1 MNLILAVSGATGAYA
16 AEILLR
22 KSPWPVTLVASEWG
36 KNVYQRE
43 CGDFARLAAMAARVC
58 DDADLAAPAS
68 SGSVPTAGMVVLPCS
83 TNTLARIAHGV
94 SDSLITR
101 AAHCHLKERRKLV
114 LAVRESPWS
123 LIDLQNAATVSAAG
137 GIIMPLSPPFDQAAG
152 RDPKDV
158 SMAELLDLFVD
169 RVLAVL
175 GHPAA
180 SNWETIS

>member
-94 SDSLITR
+94 SDSPTFKGCRFMLDSFP
-101 AAHCHLKERRKLV
+101 CPPLPGSP
-114 LAVRESPWS
+114 VR
-123 LIDLQNAATVSAAG
+123 
-137 GIIMPLSPPFDQAAG
+137 
-152 RDPKDV
+152 
-158 SMAELLDLFVD
+158 
-169 RVLAVL
+169 
-175 GHPAA
+175 
-180 SNWETIS
+180 